1 MRAER
6 KNITVTNETVWNTL
20 IQSDNASKYIER
32 CILFYLE
39 ATEKGYVTLA
49 EFNTAIEIRDRKI
62 EKIIT
67 NYTHVIGILDE
78 MCKNL
83 FNK

>member
-6 KNITVTNETVWNTL
+6 KNITVTNETVWDTL

-39 ATEKGYVTLA
+39 ATEKGYVTLD
-49 EFNTAIEIRDRKI
+49 EFNAAMEMRDKKI
-62 EKIIT
+62 DNLIT
-67 NYTHVIGILDE
+67 NYKQVINILDE
-78 MCKNL
+78 ICNNL
-83 FNK
+83 FSK